1 MGEKIT
7 IKAIEI
13 IDQPSLNR
21 TLLQVDIWYDDQDKG
36 ARLFIDSREFFNM
49 LGSK

>member
-1 MGEKIT
+1 MGENII
-7 IKAIEI
+7 IKAIEV

-21 TLLQVDIWYDDQDKG
+21 TLLQVDIWYEEQNKG

-49 LGSK
+49 LCSK

>member
-7 IKAIEI
+7 IKAIEV

-21 TLLQVDIWYDDQDKG
+21 TLLQLDIWYDDQNKG
-36 ARLFIDSREFFNM
+36 ARIFIDSREFFTM